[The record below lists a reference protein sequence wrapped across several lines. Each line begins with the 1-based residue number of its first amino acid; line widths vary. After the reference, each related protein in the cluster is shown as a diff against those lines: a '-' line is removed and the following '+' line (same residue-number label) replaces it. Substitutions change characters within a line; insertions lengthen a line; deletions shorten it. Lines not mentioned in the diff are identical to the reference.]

1 MALTTGS
8 VNYIGMSV
16 SLLSTEGEAMKEEKP
31 IPSSCHCRKGRR
43 TKKLMSKQIP
53 NGKQNQIE
61 WPKWSS
67 VKMMMEPV
75 TSIGFHRKPSL
86 VDALVG
92 LELPVSLPTMSYWE
106 LPLLSCSSWT
116 TGLAVLQT
124 FEKNKPERGIVD
136 TAIFILIWV
145 APVLQLAN
153 VFQYASLF
161 YLLFWDP
168 LLRLLFYPL

>member
-1 MALTTGS
+1 MT
-8 VNYIGMSV
+8 
-16 SLLSTEGEAMKEEKP
+16 
-31 IPSSCHCRKGRR
+31 
-43 TKKLMSKQIP
+43 
-53 NGKQNQIE
+53 
-61 WPKWSS
+61 
-67 VKMMMEPV
+67 EPV

-116 TGLAVLQT
+116 TGLAVLQA